1 MKLIYSLI
9 ICFITSIT
17 IYAQSITEYNLPPAP
32 IFACGDAPSKLNQIL
47 YGAIPPNS
55 SNKPIVV
62 FVHGWGDNGYGW
74 FVVKNEWYKKCYA
87 EGFRTA
93 FLFQPVAGSYQ
104 ENGKI
109 IAEMLKKIIKKYNSN
124 NIVIVAHSK
133 GGVDVEWALFNYNMA
148 DKVNGVISMSSP
160 YFGAPLADYLGNP
173 IIRSIAE
180 LIPIVSDIVK
190 GGGTLQMQPAYSV
203 GVMRQMFDNH
213 PQNNPQKFRC
223 FGAYNGNH
231 KTELPSP
238 NIPDDFLSLVFYDY
252 KPLCLDLP
260 IGKLGGELVSLPM
273 SIGNILNLLVM
284 VPKYNQNKAGDIKI
298 NDGVAP
304 YYSAIRSGSIEIS
317 STTSPT
323 SNINH
328 IDELFSKYTWEMV
341 RDNVYY
347 FNEHPQYIKTTNP
360 ESSSN
365 KRTIEPKETLEI
377 QSKMQL
383 IQNKN
388 IHFTVGEHSIANLIL
403 IGNYNNIEYKI
414 TNSKDEVISSSNINN
429 DAKTIYQIFNKIDIN
444 QLPEGYYTLKSST
457 PINAI
462 LVDDSKA
469 EIELDIKDN
478 QISVQ
483 LNNWTDNIDNIKVEV
498 TANRN
503 IDEEGNVIWDKIIPI
518 QLDKDVANNR
528 FISKNFNFEKDG
540 TYNISVY
547 AKSNSTQRFLTTSIY
562 NSNKREFPITKA
574 IQIFPNPTSGDF
586 TVEWQNALEHNNLV
600 QIFDLQG
607 KTMYQKIIDGNK
619 KYLQL
624 NTKLLGLQNGI
635 YLININGKSEK
646 LLVQ

>member
-9 ICFITSIT
+9 ICFLSSIS
-17 IYAQSITEYNLPPAP
+17 IQAQNITEYNLPPAP
-32 IFACGDAPSKLNQIL
+32 IFTCGDAPSKLNQIL

-55 SNKPIVV
+55 FNKPIVV

-74 FVVKNEWYKKCYA
+74 FVVKNEWYKKCYN

-109 IAEMLKKIIKKYNSN
+109 IAEMLKKIIQKYNSN

-133 GGVDVEWALFNYNMA
+133 GGVDVEWALYNYNMA
-148 DKVNGVISMSSP
+148 EKVNGVISMSSP

-180 LIPIVSDIVK
+180 LIPIVNDIVK

-273 SIGNILNLLVM
+273 SIGNILNQLVI
-284 VPKYNQNKAGDIKI
+284 VPKYFQNKAGDIKI

-304 YYSAIRSGSIEIS
+304 YYSAIRPGSVEIS
-317 STTSPT
+317 STTNPT

-328 IDELFSKYTWEMV
+328 IDELFSKYTWEII

-347 FNEHPQYIKTTNP
+347 FNENPQNIKTTNV
-360 ESSSN
+360 EYSSN
-365 KRTIEPKETLEI
+365 KRTIEPNEALQI
-377 QSKMQL
+377 QSKIQL

-388 IHFTVGEHSIANLIL
+388 IHFTVGENSTANLIL
-403 IGNYNNIEYKI
+403 IGNYDNIEYRI
-414 TNSKDEVISSSNINN
+414 ANSKNELIANSIINN
-429 DAKTIYQIFNKIDIN
+429 NAKTIYQIFNKIDIN
-444 QLPEGYYTLKSST
+444 QLPEGDYTLKTST

-469 EIELDIKDN
+469 ELELDIKDN
-478 QISVQ
+478 HLSVQ
-483 LNNWTDNIDNIKVEV
+483 LHNWSENIDNINVEV

-503 IDEEGNVIWDKIIPI
+503 IDEDGNVIWDKIIPI

-540 TYNISVY
+540 TYNISIY

-562 NSNKREFPITKA
+562 NSNKRELPIAKT
-574 IQIFPNPTSGDF
+574 IQIYPNSANGDF
-586 TVEWQNALEHNNLV
+586 TVEWQNSLESSNLV
-600 QIFDLQG
+600 QIFNLQG
-607 KTMYQKIIDGNK
+607 KTMYQKILFSNENNI
-619 KYLQL
+619 QL
-624 NTKLLGLQNGI
+624 NTKQLGLQNGI
-635 YLININGKSEK
+635 YLVNVNGKSEK
-646 LLVQ
+646 LLVK